1 METFVRE
8 AIARAA
14 FERSQAEEGAGMGD
28 GFLEVGSSARLRVSF
43 TETDRVLMRN

>member
-14 FERSQAEEGAGMGD
+14 FERSEAVAEGRVDAGVAGE
-28 GFLEVGSSARLRVSF
+28 FLEVSSLLCEV
-43 TETDRVLMRN
+43 EW

>member
-14 FERSQAEEGAGMGD
+14 FERSEAVAQGTVPAGLAGE
-28 GFLEVGSSARLRVSF
+28 FLEVSQ
-43 TETDRVLMRN
+43 

>member
-14 FERSQAEEGAGMGD
+14 FERQQEAEDGGVGGGD
-28 GFLEVGSSARLRVSF
+28 FLEVGASSLP
-43 TETDRVLMRN
+43 VLAEG

>member
-14 FERSQAEEGAGMGD
+14 FESSLAEEGMGTGD
-28 GFLEVGSSARLRVSF
+28 RFLEVGLSQEASGG
-43 TETDRVLMRN
+43 MREYC

>member
-14 FERSQAEEGAGMGD
+14 FEREGAEGGGRD
-28 GFLEVGSSARLRVSF
+28 FLEVGCNVLKGRRRV
-43 TETDRVLMRN
+43 VC